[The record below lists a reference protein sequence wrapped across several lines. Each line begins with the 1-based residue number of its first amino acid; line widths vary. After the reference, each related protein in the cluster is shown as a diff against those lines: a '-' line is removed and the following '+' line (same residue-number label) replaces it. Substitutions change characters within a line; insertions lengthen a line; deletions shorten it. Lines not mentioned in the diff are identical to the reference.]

1 MKFNLGD
8 LIMYHCHM
16 LSDATVGVVIAIVED
31 PKLKNPMYKVQW
43 CNANK
48 VVSTYCFN
56 ELAKLS

>member
-1 MKFNLGD
+1 MYYCDMKSNP
-8 LIMYHCHM
+8 
-16 LSDATVGVVIAIVED
+16 TVGIVIAFVED
-31 PKLKNPMYKVQW
+31 RRIKNPMYKVQW

>member
-1 MKFNLGD
+1 MYYCDMKSNP
-8 LIMYHCHM
+8 
-16 LSDATVGVVIAIVED
+16 TVGIVIAFVEDHIAFVED